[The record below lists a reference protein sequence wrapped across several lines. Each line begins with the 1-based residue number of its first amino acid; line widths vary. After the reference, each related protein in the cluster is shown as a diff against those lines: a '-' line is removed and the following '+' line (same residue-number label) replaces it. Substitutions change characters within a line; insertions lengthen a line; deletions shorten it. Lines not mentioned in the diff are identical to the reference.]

1 MSKEL
6 IGLLVCCALALIAL
20 VYVLRKAGKYQESK
34 PDEAEEPQ
42 AINTSIDEFNERGY
56 RITDHLYFINDEKYV
71 VYESKNGAYFVF
83 RKRKRD
89 NSTYRMYINASDIL

>member
-6 IGLLVCCALALIAL
+6 IGLLFCCALAIIAL
-20 VYVLRKAGKYQESK
+20 VYVLKKAKKYEDIAPEEK
-34 PDEAEEPQ
+34 PID
-42 AINTSIDEFNERGY
+42 TSLDEFTEQGY

-71 VYESKNGAYFVF
+71 VYESKNGAYFVL